1 MDPNHPADLQAVRLH
16 CAYCGEPNHTYPDP
30 GNGNTQEI
38 IEDCRVCCRPNVI
51 RLSKDEEGRWLAEP
65 RTEDD

>member
-1 MDPNHPADLQAVRLH
+1 MDPSRQTHLQTVRLH
-16 CAYCGEPNHTYPDP
+16 CAYCGEPNQTWPDP
-30 GNGNTQEI
+30 SGGSFQEI

-51 RLSKDEEGRWLAEP
+51 RLSMDEEGQWVAEP